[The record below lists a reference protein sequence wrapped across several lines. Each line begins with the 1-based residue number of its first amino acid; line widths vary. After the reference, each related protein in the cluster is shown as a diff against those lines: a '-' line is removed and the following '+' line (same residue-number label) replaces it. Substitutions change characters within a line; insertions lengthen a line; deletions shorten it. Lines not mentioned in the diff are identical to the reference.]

1 MQMSERSRSVA
12 TALLQ
17 LLRATGSL
25 LYFAARAAAAFLQ
38 GLLTGEPAPPASRR
52 QAQARTRKPQRP
64 RVQLFAVPETPE
76 HPAASSS
83 RSKAQGRTQ
92 ARPVLSWDKYYG
104 TVYLDSQD
112 LGDLSETPSRRWQ
125 FSPYSGP
132 PYLPRHTFNAA
143 WLDVMD
149 YAEDYKQA

>member
-1 MQMSERSRSVA
+1 MSERSRSVLH
-12 TALLQ
+12 ALVQ

-38 GLLTGEPAPPASRR
+38 GLLTGEPAPPRR
-52 QAQARTRKPQRP
+52 TQARTRKPQRP
-64 RVQLFAVPETPE
+64 RVQLFAVPETSE
-76 HPAASSS
+76 HPATASK
-83 RSKAQGRTQ
+83 RQGRAQTQ
-92 ARPVLSWDKYYG
+92 QAAAAQRPVLTWDKYYG
-104 TVYLDSQD
+104 TVYLGSED